1 MNIAFSYLRFSTP
14 EQAVVDSRRR
24 QLALAEEY
32 AVEHNLKPDHRL
44 SFRDLGISA
53 FRGENAKAVHFVHS
67 WKPLNMILCH
77 AVARS

>member
-1 MNIAFSYLRFSTP
+1 M
-14 EQAVVDSRRR
+14 
-24 QLALAEEY
+24 AEEY